1 MAQCFQ
7 AKSFTLMCQL
17 FLQKFASFR
26 FWHTFKIEGAVFATI
41 AAAEAFFQMVFFS
54 KHHVA
59 KLVVVEINML
69 NQRVVHSFVV
79 LEVRLWPLAKACRA

>member
-1 MAQCFQ
+1 MAQCFPT
-7 AKSFTLMCQL
+7 KSFTIVSQL
-17 FLQKFASFR
+17 FLQKFAPFR
-26 FWHTFKIEGAVFATI
+26 FWHTFKIEGAVFAAI

-69 NQRVVHSFVV
+69 NQRVVHSVVV
-79 LEVRLWPLAKACRA
+79 LKVRLWTLAKACQA